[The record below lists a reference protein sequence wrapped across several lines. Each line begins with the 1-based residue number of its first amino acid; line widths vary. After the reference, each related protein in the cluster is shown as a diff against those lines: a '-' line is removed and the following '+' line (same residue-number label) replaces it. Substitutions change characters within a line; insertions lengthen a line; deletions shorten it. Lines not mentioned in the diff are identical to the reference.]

1 MSGKRVWIAV
11 LCVVTMAGALAA
23 QDEKNDLGGS
33 IGRTFISTQAITQCA
48 APCFDPYIRYGK
60 GLTIEGSYARR
71 LMVTPIFGVS
81 AELPV
86 LFNPSEDLHAGGQ
99 SLVPKDYKAL
109 FITPSVRVNLFPT
122 TAVSLWGSLGAGFGH
137 ISQSKFTLYG
147 YNNTGSSTT
156 SGVLQYGL
164 GLDVKLTKSVA
175 LRAEGRDFWAGEPDF
190 PQAPTGKTRQHNY
203 FLGIGAIWRF

>member
-1 MSGKRVWIAV
+1 MV
-11 LCVVTMAGALAA
+11 GALAA

-33 IGRTFISTQAITQCA
+33 IGRTFISTQALTRCT

-71 LMVTPIFGVS
+71 LLVTPIFAVA
-81 AELPV
+81 AELPI
-86 LFNPSEDLHAGGQ
+86 LFNPDEDLHAGGQ
-99 SLVPKDYKAL
+99 SLVPQDYKAL

-122 TAVSLWGSLGAGFGH
+122 TAVSLWGSLGGGFGH
-137 ISQSKFTLYG
+137 ISQNKLTLYG
-147 YNNTGSSTT
+147 ANNTGSSTT
-156 SGVLQYGL
+156 SGVLQYGI
-164 GLDVKLTKSVA
+164 GLDVKLTKRFA

-203 FLGIGAIWRF
+203 FLGVGAVWRF